1 MVENYRMLHYSES
14 RDISG
19 LSLGQPDELYA
30 LQILSHSSIE
40 QILILPVDMVMVHY
54 SILQNLEYFD
64 RYPDSLVMALSR
76 VGGLLALLKIGF
88 FLRLF
93 HRAHFEV

>member
-1 MVENYRMLHYSES
+1 
-14 RDISG
+14 
-19 LSLGQPDELYA
+19 
-30 LQILSHSSIE
+30 
-40 QILILPVDMVMVHY
+40 MVHFT
-54 SILQNLEYFD
+54 ILQNLEYFD

-88 FLRLF
+88 FLRFL